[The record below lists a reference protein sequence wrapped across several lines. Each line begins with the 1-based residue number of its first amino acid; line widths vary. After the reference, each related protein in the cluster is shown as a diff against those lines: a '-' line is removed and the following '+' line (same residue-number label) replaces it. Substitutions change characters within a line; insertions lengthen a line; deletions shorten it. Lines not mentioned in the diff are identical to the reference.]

1 MTGVI
6 VTLNAGSSSI
16 KFALYGAGR
25 DPALEASG
33 MIDAI
38 GPDAWLILTPR
49 GAARS
54 DRALGHTDHTAGV
67 GAILTAL
74 KPLLAGRPVLGVGHR
89 IVHGGPDIDGPRVL
103 DAPLL
108 TYLDG
113 LKPLAPLH
121 QPHNLAAV
129 HAALQAFPG
138 ARQVGAFDTAFH
150 RGHPRVHDIFALP
163 RRYYDQGLR
172 RYGFHGLSY
181 DYISG
186 VLARD
191 YPDLAR
197 GKVIVAHLGNG
208 ASLAGIE
215 AGRSISSTMGFS
227 ALEGL
232 CMGTRPGQVDP
243 GVLLYLMKEE
253 RMGYTELTQLLYKQS
268 GLLGLSG
275 ISHDMRDLLASDAP
289 EADEA
294 VAYYRAR
301 LAREIGA
308 MAAVLGG
315 LDALVFTGGVGENAH
330 PIRARALDGLGFL
343 GLALDPKANAQN
355 ARQIGSGPVPVLVLP
370 TDEEWVIARATNS
383 LLPAPTGNTP

>member
-16 KFALYGAGR
+16 KFALYGAGEE
-25 DPALEASG
+25 PALEASG

-38 GPDAWLILTPR
+38 GPE
-49 GAARS
+49 ARLVLKPETGEKTV
-54 DRALGHTDHTAGV
+54 APLGPTDHAAGV

-74 KPLLAGRPVLGVGHR
+74 APFLADRPVRGVGHR

-103 DAPLL
+103 DDDLL
-108 TYLDG
+108 AYLET

-129 HAALQAFPG
+129 HAARAAFPG
-138 ARQVGAFDTAFH
+138 AVQVGAFDTAFH
-150 RGHPRVHDIFALP
+150 RGHPRVHDLFALP
-163 RRYYDQGLR
+163 RRYYDQGVR

-181 DYISG
+181 DYIAG
-186 VLARD
+186 RMARHRA
-191 YPDLAR
+191 DLAR

-208 ASLAGIE
+208 ASLCGIDN
-215 AGRSISSTMGFS
+215 GRSISSTMGFS

-253 RMGYTELTQLLYKQS
+253 GMGYEELTHLLYKES
-268 GLLGLSG
+268 GMLGLSG
-275 ISHDMRDLLASDAP
+275 ISHDMRELLSSDAP
-289 EADEA
+289 EAEEA
-294 VAYYRAR
+294 IAFYCAR

-315 LDALVFTGGVGENAH
+315 IDALVFTGGVGENAA
-330 PIRARALDGLGFL
+330 PIRARALEGLGFL
-343 GLALDPKANAQN
+343 GLKLDATANARN
-355 ARQIGSGPVPVLVLP
+355 AQAIHAGAVPVLVLP
-370 TDEEWVIARATNS
+370 TDEEQVIARSTAAC
-383 LLPAPTGNTP
+383 LA